1 MNINLLVI
9 PLQIIKMKLNFLK
22 KSSNTPMQRHGA
34 KSTETKK
41 YKELKILAECQ
52 KVTHP
57 NRNSHQIMVTVV
69 KKPRKAKS
77 LKSMNKS
84 II

>member
-22 KSSNTPMQRHGA
+22 KSSNTPLERRGA
-34 KSTETKK
+34 KK
-41 YKELKILAECQ
+41 YRNYEKKELKILAECQ
-52 KVTHP
+52 KVIHP
-57 NRNSHQIMVTVV
+57 NKISHHIMVTVV

-77 LKSMNKS
+77 LKLMNKS

>member
-1 MNINLLVI
+1 MYINLLVI
-9 PLQIIKMKLNFLK
+9 PLQIFKMKLNFLK
-22 KSSNTPMQRHGA
+22 KVLTHPCSGVVR

-41 YKELKILAECQ
+41 NKELKILAECQ

-57 NRNSHQIMVTVV
+57 NRISHYIIVTVV

-84 II
+84 IT

>member
-9 PLQIIKMKLNFLK
+9 PLQIFKMKLNFQK
-22 KSSNTPMQRHGA
+22 KVLTHPCSGVVR

-41 YKELKILAECQ
+41 
-52 KVTHP
+52 
-57 NRNSHQIMVTVV
+57 NSSRMSKSNSSKQNQSLYHGDSG

-77 LKSMNKS
+77 LN
-84 II
+84 